1 MSTQMSQLSA
11 ERSKWGRKAHLPVI
25 SLAVGLLLGLA
36 APLHSQPSAR
46 VTGRIVNEGGSSVA
60 GARVILQPQGGTNTP
75 QRTVQSAADGG
86 FDFRSVPAGRF
97 TICAES
103 SDGAYLNPC
112 IWSPFET
119 AIDVSSTGV
128 VNKTVLVRAAARVR
142 VTFSDPSTFA
152 LAGGGGSPADF
163 GLGVWTSKGM
173 YYSLVQVAGD
183 TRNRTLE
190 LSVPFDEDLVLGGR
204 GKYLRLSVDS
214 VSVDTKQ
221 GGRVPFRIP
230 KGTAA
235 PKSFSVA
242 VLGLS
247 N

>member
-1 MSTQMSQLSA
+1 MSRTR
-11 ERSKWGRKAHLPVI
+11 RSFFNRK
-25 SLAVGLLLGLA
+25 VG
-36 APLHSQPSAR
+36 H
-46 VTGRIVNEGGSSVA
+46 N
-60 GARVILQPQGGTNTP
+60 P
-75 QRTVQSAADGG
+75 QRTAQSAADGG
-86 FDFRSVPAGRF
+86 FDFRSVPSGRF

-103 SDGAYLNPC
+103 SDGGYLNPC

-119 AIDVSSTGV
+119 SIEVASTGV
-128 VNKTVLVRAAARVR
+128 VNRTVMVRAAAKVR
-142 VTFSDPSTFA
+142 VAFSDPSTLA
-152 LAGGGGSPADF
+152 LAGGGGSSADF

-190 LSVPFDEDLVLGGR
+190 LSVPFDEDLVLGSR
-204 GKYLRLSVDS
+204 GKHLRLNVDAS
-214 VSVDTKQ
+214 TIDTKQ

-230 KGTAA
+230 KGSTAL
-235 PKSFSVA
+235 KNFSVA